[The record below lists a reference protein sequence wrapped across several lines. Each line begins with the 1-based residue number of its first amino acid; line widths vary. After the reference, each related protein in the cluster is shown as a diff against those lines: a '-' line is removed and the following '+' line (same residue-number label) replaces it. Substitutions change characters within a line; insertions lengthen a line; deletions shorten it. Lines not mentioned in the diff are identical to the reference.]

1 MSKIIYLKS
10 AFRSLKKYDIKTRIR
25 LIESIDRIPQGDI
38 KKLRGTKYPPL
49 YRLRVRKYRVI
60 YHIENENIIIVD
72 IDTRGDVYK

>member
-38 KKLRGTKYPPL
+38 KKLR
-49 YRLRVRKYRVI
+49 
-60 YHIENENIIIVD
+60 
-72 IDTRGDVYK
+72 